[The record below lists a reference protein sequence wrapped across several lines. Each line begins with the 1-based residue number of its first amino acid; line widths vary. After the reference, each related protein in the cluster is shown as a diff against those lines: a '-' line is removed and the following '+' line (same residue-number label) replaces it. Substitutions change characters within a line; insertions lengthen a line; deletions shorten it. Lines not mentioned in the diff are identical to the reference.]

1 MAKMQRV
8 VIRASLIYKTAFLVY
23 QKRGANLRA
32 SLQKFLK
39 AGEKKGNF
47 VLTVI
52 NDDPVAQNL
61 KCRIKPTAT
70 GNIPDEAHR
79 LNGRDTIEGAG

>member
-23 QKRGANLRA
+23 QKRGADLRA
-32 SLQKFLK
+32 SLQKCLK

-52 NDDPVAQNL
+52 NDDPIAQNL
-61 KCRIKPTAT
+61 KRRIKPTAT
-70 GNIPDEAHR
+70 GNIPDEVHR
-79 LNGRDTIEGAG
+79 LNGRDTIESAG